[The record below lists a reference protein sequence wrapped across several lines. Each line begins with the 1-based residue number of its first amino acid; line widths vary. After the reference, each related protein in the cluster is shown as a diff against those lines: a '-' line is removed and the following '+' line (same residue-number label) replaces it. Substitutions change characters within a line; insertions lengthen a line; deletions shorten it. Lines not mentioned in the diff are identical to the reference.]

1 MAWAEQLKSGRWSAC
16 WRDAHGDKQRF
27 TDPLWRTKR
36 QAENYATEQENRA
49 RRGESAYGGR
59 GPTWGDWRDEWLTL
73 RRVEASTAASD
84 RTRLDRWVSP
94 RWERVRLRQIA
105 RADVQ
110 AWVNDLSQDMAA
122 ASVHK
127 VFRLLAA
134 SMRSAVE
141 HDRLPANPCV
151 GIKLPTPAKGVE
163 RYLSRHELD
172 LVLDG
177 LEQPYK
183 AAVALLA
190 TTGLRFGEMAG
201 LHWSRVDAER
211 GVINVQE
218 TWSPADRRIKPYPKG
233 GRGRHVPV
241 PSWALGL
248 LVEAQGGNAA
258 PRCGL
263 PHAKGSPCRSDLVL
277 RGPNGAPLDSHNMR
291 DRQWM
296 PTLEHAGLEHA
307 RLHDLRHTAASWW
320 RQGGVSLEV
329 VQQLLGHSSVV
340 TTQRYAH
347 IGSHEIDAARAVME
361 ASAPDL
367 PHSPDSALSGQVA

>member
-1 MAWAEQLKSGRWSAC
+1 MAWAEQLKSGSWSAV
-16 WRDAHGDKQRF
+16 WRDTAGKKQRY
-27 TDPLWRTKR
+27 TDPLWRTER
-36 QAENYATEQENRA
+36 QAKNYAVEQENRA
-49 RRGESAYGGR
+49 RRGDSAYGGR
-59 GPTWGDWRDEWLTL
+59 GPTWGDWRDEWLRL

-84 RTRLDRWVSP
+84 ATRLDRWVSP
-94 RWERVRLRQIA
+94 RWERVRLRQIT

-110 AWVNDLSQDMAA
+110 TWVRDLERDMAA

-141 HDRLPANPCV
+141 HDRLPVNPCV
-151 GIKLPTPAKGVE
+151 GIKLPTAAKGVE

-177 LEQPYK
+177 MGQPYR
-183 AAVALLA
+183 AAVALMA

-201 LHWSRVDAER
+201 LHWSRVDVER
-211 GVINVQE
+211 GNIDVQE
-218 TWSPADRRIKPYPKG
+218 TWSPSDRSIKPYPKG

-241 PSWALGL
+241 PGWTLGL
-248 LVEAQGGNAA
+248 LVEAQAGRVGQS
-258 PRCGL
+258 RCGL

-277 RGPNGAPLDSHNMR
+277 RGPGGAPLDAHNMR
-291 DRQWM
+291 DRQWL
-296 PTLEHAGLEHA
+296 PAVQHAGLDHA

-320 RQGGVSLEV
+320 RQGGVPLEV
-329 VQQLLGHSSVV
+329 VQRLLGHSSVV
-340 TTQRYAH
+340 TTQRYSH
-347 IGSHEIDAARAVME
+347 IGNHEIDAARAVME

-367 PHSPDSALSGQVA
+367 PYQPPEALAG